1 MTKPTPNSTAE
12 KIRKKNVSD
21 IRLFVS
27 YITPIRR
34 VKAYRVIQR
43 SSAVSSKCMDVLVLV
58 KRVLNK
64 IRNSPIKRFI
74 SPKIISNRS
83 DY

>member
-1 MTKPTPNSTAE
+1 M
-12 KIRKKNVSD
+12 RKKNVSD

-43 SSAVSSKCMDVLVLV
+43 SSAVSNRWIEVLVLV

-64 IRNSPIKRFI
+64 IRNNPIKRFI
-74 SPKIISNRS
+74 SPKIISSKS